1 MGVLYDLASKEQE
14 ALIKKINRYFKTKN
28 EKEWN
33 EWEERMGIMK
43 KPIEIIFEFTAEFKH
58 EVEPMEGGN
67 MDKIM
72 SPGKYSMR
80 FGASD
85 VEFDFKNTCY
95 TIYDSKHIAKL
106 LVQDMD
112 YDAFPESKRLQI
124 KDLENVTRINEI
136 FVYSGEDREDDQL
149 PQILSAE
156 FIVPFKGRYPISKEV
171 LMEYNERIRKGEI

>member
-1 MGVLYDLASKEQE
+1 MGILYDLASKEQE
-14 ALIKKINRYFKTKN
+14 ALIKKINRHFKTKR

-33 EWEERMGIMK
+33 EWEERNGIMK

-95 TIYDSKHIAKL
+95 TIYDSKHIANKTTELREAISYADMVVQYVNDGSGTKDFIEKATAQLKASIAKL
-106 LVQDMD
+106 
-112 YDAFPESKRLQI
+112 R
-124 KDLENVTRINEI
+124 
-136 FVYSGEDREDDQL
+136 
-149 PQILSAE
+149 
-156 FIVPFKGRYPISKEV
+156 
-171 LMEYNERIRKGEI
+171 